1 MKKVLIIVDMQ
12 NDFITGS
19 LGSLLT
25 QSIVPD
31 VVNKLKE
38 SLKNND
44 WIIFTR
50 DTHNKNYLNT
60 PEGEKL
66 PVEHCI
72 SGTSGHEII
81 PELWDEWCSFGPYT
95 GLVHVIDKPIFG
107 STELMEMLGDIE
119 NVVNGEWEVEF
130 CGVCT
135 DICVV
140 SNALMAKSYFPNA
153 KISVNPKLCAGTSIN
168 NHLSAIDVMRSCQ
181 IDIIEEEKILEKEL
195 VR

>member
-1 MKKVLIIVDMQ
+1 MKKILVIVDMQ

-19 LGSLLT
+19 LGSLEC
-25 QSIVPD
+25 QCIVPA

-38 SLKNND
+38 SLKNED

-50 DTHNKNYLNT
+50 DTHNKDYLNT
-60 PEGEKL
+60 SEGKKL

-72 SGTSGHEII
+72 KGTPGHDII
-81 PELWDEWCSFGPYT
+81 PELWNEWCSIGVYNSYMHIF
-95 GLVHVIDKPIFG
+95 DKPIFG
-107 STELMEMLGDIE
+107 SLELMEALGKVEQI
-119 NVVNGEWEVEF
+119 VKGEWEIEF

-140 SNALMAKSYFPNA
+140 SNVLMAKSFYPDA
-153 KISVNPKLCAGTSIN
+153 KISVNPRLCAGTSIN

-181 IDIIEEEKILEKEL
+181 IDIIETEEEL
-195 VR
+195 VK